1 VSASIE
7 GALYL
12 TPSPDS
18 ASHPIY
24 ADKFRCIGSDCEDT
38 CCHGWSVPID
48 EPTWDKYRRLPESP
62 LSVLINASVVRK
74 PEAAEAESSA
84 PGKSKPIFAVI
95 RMDGANQCP
104 MLSQDRLCRIQSEL
118 GEDLLSHACATFPR
132 YIHAAG
138 DLKEKSLTLS
148 CPEAAR
154 LVLLDP
160 NLLTDGFSIPDRSST
175 PDGSPT
181 PESVSSTASRHGD
194 PAPQLARGTS
204 DQPAEEPAPA
214 LPENFWP
221 IRTIVLNL
229 LRNRLYPL
237 WQRLFLIGVLCR
249 RLDAISSGELKLE
262 VPAFLNDFEAS
273 LASGALRPAME
284 TVPLDRGAQ
293 LDLVLRLAGMMLRHS
308 KVTPRFAACVKAFT
322 AGIGNGPGATF
333 ESLTAQYIL
342 AHDSCYAPFV
352 QSHPHIMEN
361 FLANTLLRCQFP
373 FGREAMKTGAQPAM
387 VHEFALLTAQ
397 FALMRGLLIG
407 VAGHHGA
414 EFSESHVVHTV
425 QAASKH
431 FEHHPEFLSMVHA
444 LLVERSMDSARG
456 LAILLRNVEEKA
468 NEGEARPAS
477 PERSAP
483 APEGGRSAGGNSA
496 PAQDRTLQDTTHP
509 E

>member
-1 VSASIE
+1 MT
-7 GALYL
+7 L
-12 TPSPDS
+12 SPD
-18 ASHPIY
+18 AEIHPIY

-74 PEAAEAESSA
+74 PEAAEAVSPA
-84 PGKSKPIFAVI
+84 PGKGEPIFAVI

-132 YIHAAG
+132 YIHRAG
-138 DLKEKSLTLS
+138 DLTEKSLTLS

-160 NLLTDGFSIPDRSST
+160 NLLTDGFSIPDSSSIPDRSST
-175 PDGSPT
+175 PD
-181 PESVSSTASRHGD
+181 SVSATASRHGD
-194 PAPQLARGTS
+194 PAPQLPSASS
-204 DQPAEEPAPA
+204 DPPTKEPAPT

-221 IRTIVLNL
+221 IRTVVLNL

-249 RLDAISSGELKLE
+249 RLDAISSGELNLA

-284 TVPLDRGAQ
+284 TLPLDRGAQ
-293 LDLVLRLAGMMLRHS
+293 LDLVLRLAGMMLHHS
-308 KVTPRFAACVKAFT
+308 NVTPRFVACIKAFT

-342 AHDSCYAPFV
+342 AHDSCYAPFL

-373 FGREAMKTGAQPAM
+373 FGREGMKSGVQPAM
-387 VHEFALLTAQ
+387 GHEFALLTAQ

-414 EFSESHVVHTV
+414 AFSESHVVHTV

-444 LLVERSMDSARG
+444 LLVEQRMDSARG
-456 LAILLRNVEEKA
+456 LAILLRNVEGKA
-468 NEGEARPAS
+468 NEGGARPAS

>member
-1 VSASIE
+1 M
-7 GALYL
+7 

-18 ASHPIY
+18 AIHPIY

-48 EPTWDKYRRLPESP
+48 EPAWDKYRRLPESP
-62 LSVLINASVVRK
+62 LSVLINASIVRK
-74 PEAAEAESSA
+74 PAAAESA
-84 PGKSKPIFAVI
+84 PSTPSTAKPIFALI
-95 RMDGANQCP
+95 RMDGANECP

-132 YIHAAG
+132 YIHRAG
-138 DLKEKSLTLS
+138 DLKETSLTLS

-160 NLLTDGFSIPDRSST
+160 HLLTDGFSVPDRSPT
-175 PDGSPT
+175 PDR
-181 PESVSSTASRHGD
+181 VSAPHHGD
-194 PAPQLARGTS
+194 PGSWLASASS
-204 DQPAEEPAPA
+204 DQPTEEPAPP

-221 IRTIVLNL
+221 IRTVVLNL
-229 LRNRLYPL
+229 LRNRIYPL

-249 RLDAISSGELKLE
+249 RLDAISSGELNLE
-262 VPAFLNDFEAS
+262 VPAFLNDFEAA
-273 LASGALRPAME
+273 LTSGALRPAME
-284 TVPLDRGAQ
+284 TLPLDPGAQ
-293 LDLVLRLAGMMLRHS
+293 LDLVLRLAGMMLHHS
-308 KVTPRFAACVKAFT
+308 NVTPRFVACVKAFT

-333 ESLTAQYIL
+333 ESLTAQYIF
-342 AHDSCYAPFV
+342 AHDSFYAPFV
-352 QSHPHIMEN
+352 QSHPHITEN

-373 FGREAMKTGAQPAM
+373 FGREGMKTGVQPDM

-414 EFSESHVVHTV
+414 AFSESHVVHTV

-444 LLVERSMDSARG
+444 LLVERQMDGARG
-456 LAILLRNVEEKA
+456 LAILLRNVEGKA
-468 NEGEARPAS
+468 NEGGARPAS

-483 APEGGRSAGGNSA
+483 APEGGRSAWGTSA
-496 PAQDRTLQDTTHP
+496 LAQDRPPQDTTHR